1 MRLEVFRLAPDD
13 LDETLE
19 LRLNLDDRLVEV
31 DEIDALLVL
40 GAVFTTALELPVR
53 LKETRD
59 KGRIG
64 AGLSQADIG
73 MLTSCDVAI
82 SDEPQPRSAS
92 GMFGITPTERT
103 RPSRTLR
110 SMPRS
115 TA

>member
-1 MRLEVFRLAPDD
+1 MRLEIFRLAPDD
-13 LDETLE
+13 LDEPLE
-19 LRLNLDDRLVEV
+19 LRLDLDDRLVEV

-40 GAVFTTALELPVR
+40 GAVFTAAFELPVR
-53 LKETRD
+53 LKEARD
-59 KGRIG
+59 ERRVG

-73 MLTSCDVAI
+73 MLTHRDIAVGDKAPALC
-82 SDEPQPRSAS
+82 AS